1 VPVVP
6 IKVCEPGR
14 GGADLLLRLELRLG
28 SQYVALARPH
38 LPRPARS
45 AVAASARWR
54 SGEAQAA
61 ARAHLRQ
68 RVRQLGLP
76 RRELAA
82 LAAAATAARRCGHG
96 SGRRAREGVEEA
108 EKRALALLEPHGERG
123 LARGPRLL
131 RLADLR
137 TELREQRRPPRAP
150 RRACRALR
158 RGARC
163 RRLRAPAPP
172 PRLAPSGQLPAM
184 APVY

>member
-1 VPVVP
+1 MPVVP

-14 GGADLLLRLELRLG
+14 GGADLLLPLELRLG

-76 RRELAA
+76 RREF
-82 LAAAATAARRCGHG
+82 
-96 SGRRAREGVEEA
+96 VEEA